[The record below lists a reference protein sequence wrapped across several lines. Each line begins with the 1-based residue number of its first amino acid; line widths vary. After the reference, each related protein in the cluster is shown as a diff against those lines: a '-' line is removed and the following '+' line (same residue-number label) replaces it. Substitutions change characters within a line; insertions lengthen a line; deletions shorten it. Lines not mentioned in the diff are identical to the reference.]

1 MFKYSDFRNV
11 DEFKKY
17 YGLDKVNES
26 KINEVQKENKI
37 TNNLADKPEKVIK
50 HDKFEVIYADHK
62 PKESHNIFLIS
73 SDYHVDLRVKT

>member
-26 KINEVQKENKI
+26 KINEVQKEKNVA
-37 TNNLADKPEKVIK
+37 NNSANEPAKVIK
-50 HDKFEVIYADHK
+50 DDKLEVIYADQK
-62 PKESHNIFLIS
+62 PKE
-73 SDYHVDLRVKT
+73 

>member
-17 YGLDKVNES
+17 YGLNKVNESKINES

-37 TNNLADKPEKVIK
+37 TNNLA
-50 HDKFEVIYADHK
+50 Y
-62 PKESHNIFLIS
+62 
-73 SDYHVDLRVKT
+73 